1 MITLSSKLGHKRENM
16 FSKRITLRI
25 VSISAFLAVV
35 FSACG
40 PAVTPAIFVPSKL
53 DFNTVKSA
61 AANAGG
67 MEALIGLQR
76 LMANLISL
84 PRNYGELIDAF
95 SDVFTSI

>member
-1 MITLSSKLGHKRENM
+1 
-16 FSKRITLRI
+16 
-25 VSISAFLAVV
+25 VLAVV
-35 FSACG
+35 LSACG
-40 PAVTPAIFVPSKL
+40 PAATPATSVPATSVPATSAPAATDATVATSAPSAL